1 MNTPSSLKTSEV
13 PFTKRGS
20 NIIASAPG
28 RADFLNTH
36 QDYKGLPVVPVALN
50 LRTYMFGEFRDDNVF
65 EITSLDF
72 QRTGEEFQD
81 QFSIGEIEYL
91 KMGWFGNYFRAIVK
105 ILEKRGFSKKLR
117 GLRVHVT
124 SQVPIA
130 SGLASSAALEVAFA
144 TLLNKACKINYSKR
158 ELAELAYEAENKEL
172 GIPCGRLDQYGS
184 AFGGIIKLEC
194 KPPYKVQKLPV
205 KNLTFVIHESG
216 VKHSTAQ
223 IHPLR
228 QNEIN
233 LALKT
238 LMESDQVP
246 RKIKNKLGYRYDEP
260 DWENIM
266 EEEISEYLNLLYD
279 DVADRLRFT
288 LRMQRSTEIALEIL
302 VGKKPKLEERGQYM
316 NQILRKM
323 ESELLK
329 IEILGEIM
337 NYQHEL
343 LRELYNVSITK
354 LEKIREAALE
364 AGAYGTKIS
373 GAGMGG
379 SLISLVDPQKSQQIL
394 DAGISAGAKQ
404 GWISKIDEGAKIH
417 QFNSH

>member
-1 MNTPSSLKTSEV
+1 MKPSSPLKTSEV
-13 PFTKRGS
+13 PFTKSVS

-50 LRTYMFGEFRDDNVF
+50 LRTYISGEFRNDNVF
-65 EITSLDF
+65 EIKSLDF
-72 QRTGEEFQD
+72 QRAGEEFQD

-91 KMGWFGNYFRAIVK
+91 KKGWFGNYFRAIVK

-117 GLRVHVT
+117 GLRVQVK

-144 TLLNKACKINYSKR
+144 TLLNKACKINYSER

-194 KPPYKVQKLPV
+194 KPPYKVEKLPV
-205 KNLTFVIHESG
+205 KNLTFVIHDSG
-216 VKHSTAQ
+216 VKHSTAE

-228 QNEIN
+228 QKEIN

-238 LMESDQVP
+238 LMQSDRVP
-246 RKIKNKLGYRYDEP
+246 DKIKNKLGYRYDEP

-266 EEEISEYLNLLYD
+266 EEEINEYLNLLYD
-279 DVADRLRFT
+279 DVANRLRFT
-288 LRMQRSTEIALEIL
+288 MRMQRSTEISLEIL
-302 VGKKPKLEERGQYM
+302 KRKRPKLKEKGCHM
-316 NQILRKM
+316 NQILYKI
-323 ESELLK
+323 ENKFPEL
-329 IEILGEIM
+329 EILGEIM

-343 LRELYNVSITK
+343 LRELYKVSIPK
-354 LEKIREAALE
+354 LEKIRDATLE
-364 AGAYGTKIS
+364 KGAYGTKIS

-379 SLISLVDPQKSQQIL
+379 SLISLVDPQKSKAIL
-394 DAGISAGAKQ
+394 EAGISAGAKQ
-404 GWISKIDEGAKIH
+404 GWISGIGEGAKII
-417 QFNSH
+417 